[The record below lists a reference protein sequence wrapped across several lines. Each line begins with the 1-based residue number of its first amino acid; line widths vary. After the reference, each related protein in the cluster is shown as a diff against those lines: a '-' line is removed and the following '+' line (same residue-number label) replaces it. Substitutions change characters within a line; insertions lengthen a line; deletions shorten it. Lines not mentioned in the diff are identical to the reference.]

1 MYNQQYY
8 GDAIEIVNL
17 SVIWLNN
24 ALNFV
29 QNTFLKYA
37 FVFCLSVCL
46 VFFLGGL
53 QRYKKTY
60 ILLLLYSKRRK
71 DCPIN
76 V

>member
-8 GDAIEIVNL
+8 GDATEIVNL

-29 QNTFLKYA
+29 QSTFLKYA
-37 FVFCLSVCL
+37 FVFCLF
-46 VFFLGGL
+46 VFVGGL